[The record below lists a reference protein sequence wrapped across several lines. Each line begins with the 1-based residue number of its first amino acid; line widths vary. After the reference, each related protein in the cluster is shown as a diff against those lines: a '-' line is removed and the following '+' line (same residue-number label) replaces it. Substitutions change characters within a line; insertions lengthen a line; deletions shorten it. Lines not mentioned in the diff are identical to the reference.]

1 MSNRKY
7 YYWIIAAIAVLE
19 MGIYGGLGNNI
30 SALFTI
36 PVSESLNISRGTFSL
51 ALSTRSLVAILSNLV
66 MGVFLRRFGYR
77 KSVTVSLVFAA
88 IGFALLAVCR
98 DISVLILGAVFMGM
112 AEGVCAAGGVS
123 RLVGSWFHKHHGLIL
138 GMVTAAT
145 GLGGSALSILL
156 TAIIGAHSWRMAFI
170 FSAAC
175 LLLVGV
181 LMILLVRDRPEEKG
195 LKPYGEGHDIR
206 HKRRTDDDHWHGY
219 STRELK
225 KKASFYL
232 FLLITF
238 LSSLCLYMALPVV
251 VPYYQEQSIG
261 MSKETAAEIYGVLMI
276 VLAAAKLLFGY
287 LSDKLGVKTVT
298 LSCLFLMVASM
309 VLLYIVKGVYVG
321 YAAAIVLAFA
331 LPLVG
336 VTIPLL
342 VPSLFGYGSGSSGV
356 GIGLAVVPAANM
368 LGSTLSNSLF
378 DVLGSYRPIF
388 FVNIFVAAGITIT
401 YIALFIWIGR
411 DRKKLEKKENSV

>member
-7 YYWIIAAIAVLE
+7 YYWVIAAIAVLE
-19 MGIYGGLGNNI
+19 MGIYGGLVNNI
-30 SALFTI
+30 NALFTI
-36 PVSESLNISRGTFSL
+36 PVSESLNISRGTYSL
-51 ALSTRSLVAILSNLV
+51 ALSTRSLIAILSNLL
-66 MGVFLRRFGYR
+66 MGAFLRRFGYR
-77 KSVTVSLVFAA
+77 KSVTISLVLAA
-88 IGFALLAVCR
+88 IGFALLAICQDV
-98 DISVLILGAVFMGM
+98 SVLILGAVFVGM

-145 GLGGSALSILL
+145 GLGGSVLSILL
-156 TAIIGAHSWRMAFI
+156 TALIGSHSWRVAFI
-170 FSAAC
+170 VSAAC

-181 LMILLVRDRPEEKG
+181 LVILLVRDRPEEKG

-206 HKRRTDDDHWHGY
+206 HKQRSADDHWHGY
-219 STRELK
+219 TSKELK

-238 LSSLCLYMALPVV
+238 LSGLCLYMALPVV

-276 VLAAAKLLFGY
+276 MLAVGKLLFGY
-287 LSDKLGVKTVT
+287 FSDKLGVKPVT
-298 LSCLFLMVASM
+298 LFCLILMVVSM
-309 VLLYIVKGVYVG
+309 ILLYIVRNVYVG

-356 GIGLAVVPAANM
+356 GIGLAMVPAANM

-388 FVNIFVAAGITIT
+388 MVNIFVAAGITAT
-401 YIALFIWIGR
+401 YVILFIWTGR
-411 DRKKLEKKENSV
+411 DRKKLEAKEL

>member
-1 MSNRKY
+1 M
-7 YYWIIAAIAVLE
+7 AVLE
-19 MGIYGGLGNNI
+19 MGIYGGMVNNI
-30 SALFTI
+30 NALFVI
-36 PVSESLNISRGTFSL
+36 PVSESLNISRGTYSL

-66 MGVFLRRFGYR
+66 MGVFLQRFGYR

-88 IGFALLAVCR
+88 IGFTLLAICQNVG
-98 DISVLILGAVFMGM
+98 VLVLGAIFVGM

-156 TAIIGAHSWRMAFI
+156 TALIGTHSWRAAFA
-170 FSAAC
+170 FSSVC
-175 LLLVGV
+175 MLLVGV
-181 LMILLVRDRPEEKG
+181 LVMLLVRDRPADKG
-195 LKPYGEGHDIR
+195 LQPYGEGHDIR

-219 STRELK
+219 SFNALK

-232 FLLITF
+232 FLVVTF

-251 VPYYQEQSIG
+251 VPYYQEQSVG

-276 VLAAAKLLFGY
+276 MLSVGKLLFGY

-298 LSCLFLMVASM
+298 LSCLILMIVSMILLAS
-309 VLLYIVKGVYVG
+309 VGSVFSG
-321 YAAAIVLAFA
+321 YAAAIILALA

-342 VPSLFGYGSGSSGV
+342 LPSLFGYGSGSSGIGV
-356 GIGLAVVPAANM
+356 GLAMVPAANM
-368 LGSTLSNSLF
+368 LGSTLSNYIY
-378 DVLGSYRPIF
+378 DVIGSYRPIF
-388 FVNIFVAAGITIT
+388 FVNIFVAAGITVA
-401 YIALFIWIGR
+401 YIFLFIWTGK
-411 DRKKLEKKENSV
+411 DRKKLEAK